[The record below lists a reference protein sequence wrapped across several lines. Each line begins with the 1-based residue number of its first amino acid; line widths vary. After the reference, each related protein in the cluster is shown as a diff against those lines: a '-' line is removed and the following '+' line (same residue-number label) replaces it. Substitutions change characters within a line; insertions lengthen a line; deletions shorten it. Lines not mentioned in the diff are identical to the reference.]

1 VAVLYNFHEP
11 HDKVLAQ
18 IVELYTDL
26 YKHEGY
32 GSMSVEIRFLKR
44 GQKEILIRCGKDYR
58 YVVDY
63 SEDQLKVASKV
74 KSMQVAI

>member
-1 VAVLYNFHEP
+1 
-11 HDKVLAQ
+11 
-18 IVELYTDL
+18 
-26 YKHEGY
+26 
-32 GSMSVEIRFLKR
+32 MSVEIRFLKR